1 MAKPRM
7 DLSAFVGK
15 LLEEQ
20 DGDVLREG
28 IRVLSQALM
37 ESEVAGLI
45 GADRHERTPERTG
58 HRNGYRMRTWDTR
71 VGTIELA
78 IPKVRPGTYFPSLLQ
93 PRRRAEHALLAVVQE
108 AYVHGVSTRKV
119 DELMKALGL
128 DGVSKSEVSR
138 ICAELDPLVDAFRTR
153 ALTTDYPYIW
163 VDATYHKVRVNGRVT
178 SQATVVAVGGT
189 SEGERQVLG
198 IDVGPSED
206 RAFWTAFL
214 RSLVKRGLRGV
225 RLVVSDAH
233 EGLKQAIATVLT
245 GTAWQRCR
253 VHFMRNLLATV
264 TQTAREAV
272 AAVVR
277 TIFAQP
283 DHATALAQLRKVA
296 EALRPR
302 FPRTA
307 TLLEDAAEDILAYRH
322 LPIEHQRQLHSTNP
336 LERLNKEIKRR
347 SNVVGIFPNAA
358 AVIRLVGAILI
369 EQDDEWAVAERRYF
383 SAESMKL
390 PTTPLLST
398 TTQEILA
405 AIGYRILHMAA
416 HGIVSTKVPA
426 RSALVL
432 RPSGVEDGLL
442 QAREILDL
450 RLNATLVT
458 LSACDTSTGA
468 DQGQDGVASLVRPFV
483 AAGARAV
490 VANLWAAD
498 DTFSAAL
505 MREFYRELAA
515 GVDIGE
521 SLRRAK
527 LRMIESFGPE
537 ALPKLW
543 SGVLAYGD
551 ASAVVA
557 SNGAATHGGNK

>member
-7 DLSAFVGK
+7 DLTAFVGK

-37 ESEVAGLI
+37 ETEVAGLI
-45 GADRHERTPERTG
+45 GAERHERTGDRTAY
-58 HRNGYRMRTWDTR
+58 RNGSRQRIWETR
-71 VGTIELA
+71 VGTIELD
-78 IPKVRPGTYFPSLLQ
+78 IPKIRPGTYFPSLLQ

-119 DELMKALGL
+119 DDLMRALGL
-128 DGVSKSEVSR
+128 DGISKSEVSR
-138 ICAELDPLVDAFRTR
+138 ICGELDTAVAAFRSR
-153 ALTTDYPYIW
+153 PLTGEHRYLW
-163 VDATYHKVRVNGRVT
+163 VDATYHKVRVDGRVL
-178 SQATVVAVGGT
+178 SQATVVAVGVTTNGD
-189 SEGERQVLG
+189 RQVLG
-198 IDVGPSED
+198 LDVGPSED

-245 GTAWQRCR
+245 GTTWQRCR

-264 TQTAREAV
+264 PQSSREAI

-283 DHATALAQLRKVA
+283 DHASAMAHLRKVA

-307 TLLEDAAEDILAYRH
+307 ALLEEAAEDILAYRH

-347 SNVVGIFPNAA
+347 SNVVGIFPNPA
-358 AVIRLVGAILI
+358 AVIRLVGALLI

-383 SAESMKL
+383 SAESMQQS
-390 PTTPLLST
+390 TTPALSST
-398 TTQEILA
+398 AQEILA
-405 AIGYRILHMAA
+405 AIA
-416 HGIVSTKVPA
+416 
-426 RSALVL
+426 
-432 RPSGVEDGLL
+432 
-442 QAREILDL
+442 
-450 RLNATLVT
+450 
-458 LSACDTSTGA
+458 
-468 DQGQDGVASLVRPFV
+468 
-483 AAGARAV
+483 
-490 VANLWAAD
+490 
-498 DTFSAAL
+498 
-505 MREFYRELAA
+505 
-515 GVDIGE
+515 
-521 SLRRAK
+521 
-527 LRMIESFGPE
+527 
-537 ALPKLW
+537 
-543 SGVLAYGD
+543 
-551 ASAVVA
+551 
-557 SNGAATHGGNK
+557 